1 MYTSVRVFP
10 SVRINRPLKLRLKT
24 HAFFELSSPLSLSP
38 LAVFLPAVTP
48 AFPLLGWATLRLHLG
63 TPLVMGISPPAK
75 ATTERKRKKEIP
87 ICLRRRRR
95 RRTFSRQKHLSL
107 ARLLTSSSS
116 PSSARFPF
124 ATRFAASGPAAR
136 TAGGASSAHSLTF
149 LVDTPHSRA

>member
-24 HAFFELSSPLSLSP
+24 HAFFELSSPLLSLSP

-63 TPLVMGISPPAK
+63 TPVVMGISPPAK

-87 ICLRRRRR
+87 ICLRRRR

-149 LVDTPHSRA
+149 LVDTPYSRA